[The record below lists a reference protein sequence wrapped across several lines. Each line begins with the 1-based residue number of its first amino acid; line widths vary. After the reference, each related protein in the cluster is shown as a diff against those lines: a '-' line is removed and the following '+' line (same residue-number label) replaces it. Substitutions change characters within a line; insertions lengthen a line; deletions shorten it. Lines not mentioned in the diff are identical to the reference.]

1 MARRRSK
8 PKRRTYRRF
17 KGLKLIPAVAS
28 YATISALTTMAF
40 NLNAWNFFTYDWGG
54 TGRGPS
60 GGLAQG
66 QYNMSLSEIVKAY
79 AGLEPMGY
87 LKGNKTVVENIWH
100 NVQQNWPMALGTVV
114 VAGAA
119 PKILNKLPGRPIQK
133 MNRGLKMI
141 GVGDMFKL

>member
-1 MARRRSK
+1 MARRKSK
-8 PKRRTYRRF
+8 PKRRSYRRF
-17 KGLKLIPAVAS
+17 RGLKLIPAVAS
-28 YATISALTTMAF
+28 YASVSALTTMMF
-40 NLNAWNFFTYDWGG
+40 NLNAWNFFTYDWMG

-87 LKGNKTVVENIWH
+87 LQGNQTVAQNILH
-100 NVQQNWPMALGTVV
+100 NVKTNWPTALGTVV
-114 VAGAA
+114 VAGVA
-119 PKILNKLPGRPIQK
+119 PRVLNRLPGRPIQK
-133 MNRGLKMI
+133 ANRALKMI